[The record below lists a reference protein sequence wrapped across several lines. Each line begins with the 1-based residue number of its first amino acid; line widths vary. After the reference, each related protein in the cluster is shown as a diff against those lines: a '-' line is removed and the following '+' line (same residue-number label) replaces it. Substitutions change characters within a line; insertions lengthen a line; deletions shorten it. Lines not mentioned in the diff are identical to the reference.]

1 MIKSCKDEY
10 KLHRSNIIWNDGYV
24 DHFRKKKHHYC
35 IVSYPAI
42 KIIMIKTSV
51 IVGSQNNKSTKRKNR
66 ELIQVGN
73 WWNHSYMLHVRNMT

>member
-1 MIKSCKDEY
+1 M
-10 KLHRSNIIWNDGYV
+10 NISYIALTLYEMMDTLIILE
-24 DHFRKKKHHYC
+24 REKHHCC

-42 KIIMIKTSV
+42 KIIIIKTSV

-73 WWNHSYMLHVRNMT
+73 